1 MTMRDMRAAAR
12 FIGTKPDGPPRGR
25 CPAPRGGEARA
36 ARSGG
41 GDTGFSLLEVLAAFV
56 ILSLVATA
64 LFRLFGGALN
74 NAGVAEDASR
84 AVLVAQSRLDAARL
98 DPKAGSTSGTEDD
111 GKISWSTRVEP
122 WVAADQAADLATASQ
137 TMPTELQRI
146 VVEVRFPG
154 AGGRE
159 RTLELATLRVTARE
173 GALPFTG
180 TGSGARPG
188 SRRSSGQ
195 AGS

>member
-1 MTMRDMRAAAR
+1 
-12 FIGTKPDGPPRGR
+12 
-25 CPAPRGGEARA
+25 
-36 ARSGG
+36 
-41 GDTGFSLLEVLAAFV
+41 LLEVLAAFV

-64 LFRLFGGALN
+64 LFQLFGGALN

-98 DPKAGSTSGTEDD
+98 DPKAGSASGTEDD

-122 WVAADQAADLATASQ
+122 WTATDQAADLATASQ

-173 GALPFTG
+173 GALPFA
-180 TGSGARPG
+180 GSGARPG